1 MSRHTYI
8 AGLLGTMLLVS
19 ACSQTPAAT
28 TAPVASTAPS
38 AAASAAPSAAAT
50 TAASGAPSA
59 AAPSTA
65 AKPAPFDQGPVKIA
79 MVRQS
84 GAGDYFQQWGLGSTK
99 QAAAL
104 GFDMQVYD
112 AQADN
117 ALQATQMQTAIDS
130 GVAGIIVD
138 HGLADT
144 MNPLIKTALDKGIP
158 VVVYDVETT
167 DPRVVHTTQ
176 SDASMA
182 TAVLTQMTTDLGKGA
197 NIGYVNALG
206 IAPLD
211 RRNVVFQKF
220 VKDNNWNVEFFVGK
234 FTNAVATDNA
244 VLVDAALKAHP
255 DVTGI
260 FAPYDELT
268 KGTLVAVKNNGL
280 DAKIRVYGIDISN
293 ADLQLMTTP
302 GNPWKATAATDPAGV
317 GAAVV
322 RAMALKLANQL
333 NGTDFQFPAQL
344 ITQDYLNK
352 NNITNMDQLRV
363 AMPELA
369 EASQM
374 TASWITVAY

>member
-1 MSRHTYI
+1 MSHSKFF
-8 AGLLGTMLLVS
+8 AGLMASALLVT

-28 TAPVASTAPS
+28 SSPTAAASTAPSTAASTAPS
-38 AAASAAPSAAAT
+38 AVA
-50 TAASGAPSA
+50 
-59 AAPSTA
+59 STA
-65 AKPAPFDQGPVKIA
+65 AKPAPFDKGPVKIA

-84 GAGDYFQQWGLGSTK
+84 GAGDYFQQWGGGSVK
-99 QAAAL
+99 QATAL

-144 MNPLIKTALDKGIP
+144 MNPLIKIALDKGMP

-167 DPRVVHTTQ
+167 DARVIHTTQ

-182 TAVLTQMTTDLGKGA
+182 TAVLTQMAADLGKSA

-211 RRNVVFQKF
+211 RRNVVFQQF
-220 VKDNNWNVEFFVGK
+220 VKDNSWNVKFFVGK

-244 VLVDAALKAHP
+244 ALVDAALKANP

-268 KGTLVAVKNNGL
+268 KGTLVGIKNNGL
-280 DAKIRVYGIDISN
+280 DAKIKVYGIDISN
-293 ADLQLMTTP
+293 ADLELMTTT
-302 GNPWKATAATDPAGV
+302 GNPWVATAATDPAGV

-322 RAMALKLANQL
+322 RAMALKLTNQL
-333 NGTDFQFPAQL
+333 TGTDFKFPAQL

-352 NNITNMDQLRV
+352 QGIKNMDALRK

-374 TASWITVAY
+374 VADWITVAY

>member
-1 MSRHTYI
+1 MTRSKLF
-8 AGLLGTMLLVS
+8 AGLMASALFLG

-28 TAPVASTAPS
+28 TAPTTAPTAAAPTAAAS
-38 AAASAAPSAAAT
+38 AASAAPSAASAPASQAAT
-50 TAASGAPSA
+50 
-59 AAPSTA
+59 
-65 AKPAPFDQGPVKIA
+65 KPAPFDKGPVKIA

-117 ALQATQMQTAIDS
+117 ATQATQMQTAIDS

-144 MNPLIKTALDKGIP
+144 MNPLIKKALDAGIP

-167 DPRVVHTTQ
+167 DPRVIHTTQ

-182 TAVLTQMTTDLGKGA
+182 TAVLTQMTSDLGKGA
-197 NIGYVNALG
+197 KIGYVNALG

-211 RRNVVFQKF
+211 RRNVVFQQF
-220 VKDNNWNVEFFVGK
+220 VKDNNWNIAFFVGK

-255 DVTGI
+255 DVVGI
-260 FAPYDELT
+260 FAPYDELS
-268 KGTLVAVKNNGL
+268 KGTLVGIHNNGL
-280 DAKIRVYGIDISN
+280 DAKIKVYGIDISN
-293 ADLQLMTTP
+293 ADLALMTTP
-302 GNPWKATAATDPAGV
+302 GNPWVATAATDPAGV

-333 NGTDFQFPAQL
+333 TGTDFQFPAQL

-352 NNITNMDQLRV
+352 NSITNMDQLRV

-374 TASWITVAY
+374 TAPWITVAY

>member
-1 MSRHTYI
+1 MSRSMIY
-8 AGLLGTMLLVS
+8 AGLMASALLVT

-28 TAPVASTAPS
+28 TAPTTAATIAPTTAASTAPTTAASEAPS
-38 AAASAAPSAAAT
+38 AAAST
-50 TAASGAPSA
+50 A
-59 AAPSTA
+59 AAPS
-65 AKPAPFDQGPVKIA
+65 PFGNGPVKIA

-84 GAGDYFQQWGLGSTK
+84 GAGDYFQQWGGGSVK

-104 GFDMQVYD
+104 GFAMQVYD

-144 MNPLIKTALDKGIP
+144 MNPLIKAALDKGIP

-167 DPRVVHTTQ
+167 DPRVIHTTQ

-182 TAVLTQMTTDLGKGA
+182 TAVLTQMTTDLGKNA

-220 VKDNNWNVEFFVGK
+220 VKDNSWNVQFFVGK

-268 KGTLVAVKNNGL
+268 KGTLVGIKNNGL
-280 DAKIRVYGIDISN
+280 DAKIKVYGIDISN
-293 ADLQLMTTP
+293 ADLQLMSTP
-302 GNPWKATAATDPAGV
+302 GNPRVATAATDPAGV

-333 NGTDFQFPAQL
+333 TGTDFQFPAQL
-344 ITQDYLNK
+344 ITQDYLAK
-352 NNITNMDQLRV
+352 NNITNMDLLRV

-374 TASWITVAY
+374 TAPWITVAY

>member
-1 MSRHTYI
+1 MSRSK
-8 AGLLGTMLLVS
+8 LVS
-19 ACSQTPAAT
+19 GVMAAALLATACTQTPAAT
-28 TAPVASTAPS
+28 TAPT
-38 AAASAAPSAAAT
+38 AAAT
-50 TAASGAPSA
+50 AAATAAPTT
-59 AAPSTA
+59 APSTA
-65 AKPAPFDQGPVKIA
+65 AKPAPFDKGNVKIA

-84 GAGDYFQQWGLGSTK
+84 GAGDYFQQWGGGSVK
-99 QAAAL
+99 QAAAI

-144 MNPLIKTALDKGIP
+144 MNPLIKIALDKGIP

-167 DPRVVHTTQ
+167 DARVIHTTQ

-182 TAVLTQMTTDLGKGA
+182 TAVLTQMAADLGKGA
-197 NIGYVNALG
+197 NVGYVNALG

-211 RRNVVFQKF
+211 RRNVVYQQFK
-220 VKDNNWNVEFFVGK
+220 KDNNWTEKFFVGK

-244 VLVDAALKAHP
+244 ALVDAALKANP
-255 DVTGI
+255 DVKGI

-268 KGTLVAVKNNGL
+268 KGTLVGIKNNGL
-280 DAKIRVYGIDISN
+280 DASIKVYGIDISN
-293 ADLQLMTTP
+293 ADLELMTTA
-302 GNPWKATAATDPAGV
+302 GNPWVATAATDPAGV

-322 RAMALKLANQL
+322 RAMALKLTGELQ
-333 NGTDFQFPAQL
+333 GTDFKFPAQL
-344 ITQDYLNK
+344 ITQKYLNDNSIK
-352 NNITNMDQLRV
+352 NMDALRK

-374 TASWITVAY
+374 VSAWITVAY

>member
-1 MSRHTYI
+1 MSRHKYF
-8 AGLLGTMLLVS
+8 AGLFATMMLVS

-28 TAPVASTAPS
+28 TAPTDAPTAAASAS
-38 AAASAAPSAAAT
+38 AAASAPASTGASPSAA
-50 TAASGAPSA
+50 
-59 AAPSTA
+59 A
-65 AKPAPFDQGPVKIA
+65 AKPAPFDKGPVKIA

-117 ALQATQMQTAIDS
+117 ATQATQMQTAIDS

-167 DPRVVHTTQ
+167 DDRVVHTTQ

-182 TAVLTQMTTDLGKGA
+182 TKVLTQMLADLGKGA

-211 RRNVVFQKF
+211 RRNVVFQQF

-268 KGTLVAVKNNGL
+268 KGTLVGIKNNGL
-280 DAKIRVYGIDISN
+280 DSKIKVYGIDISN
-293 ADLQLMTTP
+293 ADLDLMTTP

-333 NGTDFQFPAQL
+333 PAGINGKLDYQFPASL
-344 ITQDYLNK
+344 ITQDYLNQ
-352 NNITNMDQLRV
+352 NNIKNMDQLRV

-374 TASWITVAY
+374 TADWITVAY

>member
-19 ACSQTPAAT
+19 ACSQTPAA
-28 TAPVASTAPS
+28 STAPS
-38 AAASAAPSAAAT
+38 AAASQGAA
-50 TAASGAPSA
+50 GD
-59 AAPSTA
+59 
-65 AKPAPFDQGPVKIA
+65 AKPAPFDKGPVKIA

-84 GAGDYFQQWGLGSTK
+84 GAGDYFQQWGLGATK
-99 QAAAL
+99 QAQAL

-117 ALQATQMQTAIDS
+117 AAQATQMQTAIDS

-144 MNPLIKTALDKGIP
+144 MNPLIQTALDKGIP

-167 DPRVVHTTQ
+167 DSRVVHTTQ
-176 SDASMA
+176 SDADMA
-182 TAVLTQMTTDLGKGA
+182 TKVLTQMLSDLGKSA

-211 RRNVVFQKF
+211 RRNVVFQQF
-220 VKDNNWNVEFFVGK
+220 VKDNSWNVEFFVGK

-280 DAKIRVYGIDISN
+280 DANTKVYGIDISN

-322 RAMALKLANQL
+322 RAMALKLADQL
-333 NGTDFQFPAQL
+333 PAGINGKTDYQFPAQL
-344 ITQDYLNK
+344 ITQDYLNQNK
-352 NNITNMDQLRV
+352 ITNMDQLRV

-374 TASWITVAY
+374 TAPWITVAY

>member
-1 MSRHTYI
+1 MSRTKI
-8 AGLLGTMLLVS
+8 LAGLMASALLVT
-19 ACSQTPAAT
+19 ACSQSNASPAA
-28 TAPVASTAPS
+28 S
-38 AAASAAPSAAAT
+38 AAASAA
-50 TAASGAPSA
+50 ASVAPSL
-59 AAPSTA
+59 A
-65 AKPAPFDQGPVKIA
+65 AKPAPFDKGPVKIA

-84 GAGDYFQQWGLGSTK
+84 GAGDYFQQWGGGSTK
-99 QAAAL
+99 QAASI

-117 ALQATQMQTAIDS
+117 AVQATQMQTAIDS
-130 GVAGIIVD
+130 GVVGIIVD

-144 MNPLIKTALDKGIP
+144 MNPLIAKALDKGIP

-176 SDASMA
+176 SDADMA
-182 TAVLTQMTTDLGKGA
+182 TKVLTVMAQDLGKSA

-211 RRNVVFQKF
+211 RRNVVFQQF
-220 VKDNNWNVEFFVGK
+220 VKDQSWNVKFFVGK

-244 VLVDAALKAHP
+244 VLVDAALKANP

-268 KGTLVAVKNNGL
+268 KGTLVGIKNNGL
-280 DAKIRVYGIDISN
+280 GDKIKAYGIDISN
-293 ADLQLMTTP
+293 ADLELMTAA
-302 GNPWKATAATDPAGV
+302 GSPWVATAATDPAGV

-322 RAMALKLANQL
+322 RAMALKLATQL
-333 NGTDFQFPAQL
+333 QGTDFKFPAAL
-344 ITQDYLNK
+344 ITQKYLNDK
-352 NNITNMDQLRV
+352 GIKNMDQLRV

-374 TASWITVAY
+374 TADWIQVTY

>member
-1 MSRHTYI
+1 MFRSRI
-8 AGLLGTMLLVS
+8 LAALMGSAVLVT
-19 ACSQTPAAT
+19 ACSQSAAS
-28 TAPVASTAPS
+28 PSASSAPS
-38 AAASAAPSAAAT
+38 QPAASATSSESAPAAAM
-50 TAASGAPSA
+50 
-59 AAPSTA
+59 
-65 AKPAPFDQGPVKIA
+65 PAPFDKGPVKIA

-84 GAGDYFQQWGLGSTK
+84 GAGDYFQQWGSGAQK
-99 QAAAL
+99 QADAL
-104 GFDMQVYD
+104 GFQMQVYD

-117 ALQATQMQTAIDS
+117 ATQATQMQTAIDS

-167 DPRVVHTTQ
+167 DDRVVHTTQ

-182 TAVLTQMTTDLGKGA
+182 TKVLTQMLADLGKGA

-211 RRNVVFQKF
+211 RRNVVFQQF

-268 KGTLVAVKNNGL
+268 KGTLVGIKNNGL
-280 DAKIRVYGIDISN
+280 DSKIKVYGIDISN
-293 ADLQLMTTP
+293 ADLDLMTTP

-333 NGTDFQFPAQL
+333 PAGINGKLDYQFPASL
-344 ITQDYLNK
+344 ITQDYLNQ
-352 NNITNMDQLRV
+352 NNIKNMDQLRV

-374 TASWITVAY
+374 TADWITVAY

>member
-1 MSRHTYI
+1 MEELHVTRGKI
-8 AGLLGTMLLVS
+8 LAGLFATTVIVG
-19 ACSQTPAAT
+19 ACTQTPAAT
-28 TAPVASTAPS
+28 TTP
-38 AAASAAPSAAAT
+38 ASAAPSG
-50 TAASGAPSA
+50 AASEAPSLA
-59 AAPSTA
+59 AM
-65 AKPAPFDQGPVKIA
+65 PAPFDKGPVKIA

-84 GAGDYFQQWGLGSTK
+84 GAGDYFQQWGTGADK
-99 QAAAL
+99 QAAAI

-144 MNPLIKTALDKGIP
+144 MNPLIKSALDKNIP
-158 VVVYDVETT
+158 VVVYDVETI
-167 DPRVVHTTQ
+167 DARVIHTTQ
-176 SDASMA
+176 SDADMADKVLKVMA
-182 TAVLTQMTTDLGKGA
+182 TDQGQGA
-197 NIGYVNALG
+197 KVGYVNALG

-211 RRNVVFQKF
+211 RRHIVYEQYK
-220 VKDNNWNVEFFVGK
+220 KDNKWDEQFFVGK

-244 VLVDAALKAHP
+244 VLVDAALKANP

-280 DAKIRVYGIDISN
+280 ESQIKVYGIDISN
-293 ADLQLMTTP
+293 ADLELMNAE
-302 GNPWKATAATDPAGV
+302 GSPWVATAATDPAGV

-322 RAMALKLANQL
+322 RAMALQLAGQL
-333 NGTDFQFPAQL
+333 EGTDFKFPASL
-344 ITQDYLNK
+344 ITQEFLKTNS
-352 NNITNMDQLRV
+352 ITNMDQLRA

-369 EASQM
+369 EADQM
-374 TASWITVAY
+374 TADWIKVAY

>member
-1 MSRHTYI
+1 MSRSKILT
-8 AGLLGTMLLVS
+8 GLMASALLVT
-19 ACSQTPAAT
+19 ACSQTPVATTVPT
-28 TAPVASTAPS
+28 TAPS
-38 AAASAAPSAAAT
+38 
-50 TAASGAPSA
+50 

-65 AKPAPFDQGPVKIA
+65 ASVAPSTAASVAPSTAPSTAVKPAPFDKGPVKIA

-84 GAGDYFQQWGLGSTK
+84 GAGDYFQQWGGGSVK

-104 GFDMQVYD
+104 GFEMQVYD

-167 DPRVVHTTQ
+167 DPRVIHTTQ

-182 TAVLTQMTTDLGKGA
+182 TAVLTQMATDLGKSA

-211 RRNVVFQKF
+211 RRNVVFQQF
-220 VKDNNWNVEFFVGK
+220 VKDNTWNVQFFVGK

-244 VLVDAALKAHP
+244 ALVDAALKAHP

-268 KGTLVAVKNNGL
+268 KGTLVGIKNNGL
-280 DAKIRVYGIDISN
+280 DAKIKVYGIDISN
-293 ADLQLMTTP
+293 ADLELMTTP
-302 GNPWKATAATDPAGV
+302 GNPWVATAATDPAGV

-322 RAMALKLANQL
+322 RAMALKLTNQL
-333 NGTDFQFPAQL
+333 TGTDFKFPAQL

-352 NNITNMDQLRV
+352 SSIKNMDQLRL

-374 TASWITVAY
+374 VADWITVAY

>member
-1 MSRHTYI
+1 MSRHKSI
-8 AGLLGTMLLVS
+8 AGLFATVLLVT
-19 ACSQTPAAT
+19 ACSQTPTAT
-28 TAPVASTAPS
+28 TAPS
-38 AAASAAPSAAAT
+38 AAASAAASVAPASAAASV
-50 TAASGAPSA
+50 AASVAPASASA
-59 AAPSTA
+59 AAAT
-65 AKPAPFDQGPVKIA
+65 KPAPFDKGPVKIA

-84 GAGDYFQQWGLGSTK
+84 GAGDYFQQWGGGSVK
-99 QAAAL
+99 QAAAI

-182 TAVLTQMTTDLGKGA
+182 TAVLTQMKMDLGAKA

-211 RRNVVFQKF
+211 RRNVVFQQF
-220 VKDNNWNVEFFVGK
+220 VKDNAWNVEFFVGK

-255 DVTGI
+255 DVSGI

-268 KGTLVAVKNNGL
+268 KGTLVGIKNNGL
-280 DAKIRVYGIDISN
+280 DAKIKVYGIDISN
-293 ADLQLMTTP
+293 ADLQLMTTA
-302 GNPWKATAATDPAGV
+302 GNPWVATAATDPAGV

-322 RAMALKLANQL
+322 RAMGLQLAGQL
-333 NGTDFQFPAQL
+333 QGTDFKFPAQL
-344 ITQDYLNK
+344 ITQDYLSK
-352 NNITNMDQLRV
+352 NSITNMDQLRV

-369 EASQM
+369 EASQT
-374 TASWITVAY
+374 TAPWITVAY

>member
-1 MSRHTYI
+1 MTRSKII
-8 AGLLGTMLLVS
+8 AGLFATTMLVT
-19 ACSQTPAAT
+19 ACSQSAAT
-28 TAPVASTAPS
+28 T
-38 AAASAAPSAAAT
+38 
-50 TAASGAPSA
+50 APSA
-59 AAPSTA
+59 AAPSAEAPTA
-65 AKPAPFDQGPVKIA
+65 AAPSAAPSESAAAAASAAPTACAAPAPFGSGKVKIA

-84 GAGDYFQQWGLGSTK
+84 GAGDYFQQWGGGAQK
-99 QAAAL
+99 QADAL

-117 ALQATQMQTAIDS
+117 ATQATQMQTAIDS

-144 MNPLIKTALDKGIP
+144 MNPLIKQALDKGIP

-167 DPRVVHTTQ
+167 DPRVIHTTQ
-176 SDASMA
+176 SDADMA
-182 TAVLTQMTTDLGKGA
+182 TKVLTVMANDLGKGA
-197 NIGYVNALG
+197 QVGYVNALG

-211 RRNVVFQKF
+211 RRNVVWEQF
-220 VKDNNWNVEFFVGK
+220 VKDNGWLQKFFVGK

-244 VLVDAALKAHP
+244 VLADAALKANP
-255 DVTGI
+255 DVAGI

-280 DAKIRVYGIDISN
+280 SDKIKVYGIDISN
-293 ADLQLMTTP
+293 ADLELMTAP
-302 GNPWKATAATDPAGV
+302 GSPWVATAATDPAGV

-322 RAMALKLANQL
+322 RAMGLKLTNELQ
-333 NGTDFQFPAQL
+333 GTDFKFPAAL
-344 ITQDYLNK
+344 ITQKYLADNG
-352 NNITNMDQLRV
+352 ITNMDQLRV

-374 TASWITVAY
+374 VSCWIQVAY

>member
-1 MSRHTYI
+1 MSRSKLFSGVM
-8 AGLLGTMLLVS
+8 AAALLAT
-19 ACSQTPAAT
+19 ACTQTPVAT
-28 TAPVASTAPS
+28 TAPT
-38 AAASAAPSAAAT
+38 AAPTAAAT
-50 TAASGAPSA
+50 TAATTTATTAPTA
-59 AAPSTA
+59 AASTA
-65 AKPAPFDQGPVKIA
+65 TKPAPFDKGNVKIA

-84 GAGDYFQQWGLGSTK
+84 GAGDYFQQWGGGSVK
-99 QAAAL
+99 QAAAI

-144 MNPLIKTALDKGIP
+144 MNPLIKIALDKGIP

-167 DPRVVHTTQ
+167 DPRVIHTTQ

-182 TAVLTQMTTDLGKGA
+182 TAVLTQMATDLGKGA
-197 NIGYVNALG
+197 NVGYVNALG

-211 RRNVVFQKF
+211 RRNVVYQQFK
-220 VKDNNWNVEFFVGK
+220 KDNGWVEKFFVGK

-244 VLVDAALKAHP
+244 ALVDAALKANP
-255 DVTGI
+255 DVKGI

-268 KGTLVAVKNNGL
+268 KGTLVGIKNNGL
-280 DAKIRVYGIDISN
+280 DASIKVYGIDISN
-293 ADLQLMTTP
+293 ADLELMTTA
-302 GNPWKATAATDPAGV
+302 GNPWVATAATDPAGV

-322 RAMALKLANQL
+322 RAMALKLTGELQGA
-333 NGTDFQFPAQL
+333 DFKFPAQL
-344 ITQDYLNK
+344 ITQKYLNDNGIK
-352 NNITNMDQLRV
+352 NMDALRK

-374 TASWITVAY
+374 VSAWITVAY

>member
-1 MSRHTYI
+1 MSRRRI
-8 AGLLGTMLLVS
+8 LGGLMAAAVLVT
-19 ACSQTPAAT
+19 ACSQSIAT
-28 TAPVASTAPS
+28 QAPS
-38 AAASAAPSAAAT
+38 AVPSTQASAVPST
-50 TAASGAPSA
+50 EAS

-65 AKPAPFDQGPVKIA
+65 AMPAPFDKGPVKIA

-84 GAGDYFQQWGLGSTK
+84 GAGDYFQQWGGGAQR
-99 QAAAL
+99 QAEAI

-117 ALQATQMQTAIDS
+117 ATQATQMQTAIDS

-144 MNPLIKTALDKGIP
+144 MNPLIAKALDKGIP
-158 VVVYDVETT
+158 VVVYDVETV
-167 DPRVVHTTQ
+167 DPRVIHTTQ
-176 SDASMA
+176 SDADMA
-182 TAVLTQMTTDLGKGA
+182 TKVLTVMAQDLGKGA
-197 NIGYVNALG
+197 NVGYVNALG

-211 RRNVVFQKF
+211 RRNVVWEQF
-220 VKDNNWNVEFFVGK
+220 VKDQGWQVQFFVGK

-268 KGTLVAVKNNGL
+268 KGTLVGIKNNGL
-280 DAKIRVYGIDISN
+280 SDKIKVYGIDISN
-293 ADLQLMTTP
+293 ADLELMNQP
-302 GNPWKATAATDPAGV
+302 GSPWVATAATDPAGV

-322 RAMALKLANQL
+322 RAMALKMAGQL
-333 NGTDFQFPAQL
+333 EGTDFKFPAAL
-344 ITQDYLNK
+344 ITQKFLKDNG
-352 NNITNMDQLRV
+352 ITNMDQLRA

-374 TASWITVAY
+374 TADWIKIAY

>member
-1 MSRHTYI
+1 MTRSKLFS
-8 AGLLGTMLLVS
+8 GLMASALFLG

-28 TAPVASTAPS
+28 TAPTTPTAAAS
-38 AAASAAPSAAAT
+38 AASAAPSAASAP
-50 TAASGAPSA
+50 ASQA
-59 AAPSTA
+59 A
-65 AKPAPFDQGPVKIA
+65 AKPAPFDKGPVKIA

-117 ALQATQMQTAIDS
+117 AVQATQMQTAIDS

-144 MNPLIKTALDKGIP
+144 MNPLIKKALDAGIP

-167 DPRVVHTTQ
+167 DPRVIHTTQ

-182 TAVLTQMTTDLGKGA
+182 TAVLTQMAADLGKGA
-197 NIGYVNALG
+197 KIGYVNALG

-211 RRNVVFQKF
+211 RRNVVFQQF
-220 VKDNNWNVEFFVGK
+220 VKDNSWNVEFFVGK

-255 DVTGI
+255 DVVGI
-260 FAPYDELT
+260 FAPYDELS
-268 KGTLVAVKNNGL
+268 KGTLVGIHNNGL
-280 DAKIRVYGIDISN
+280 DAKIKVYGIDISN
-293 ADLQLMTTP
+293 ADLALMTTP
-302 GNPWKATAATDPAGV
+302 GNPWVATAATDPAGV

-333 NGTDFQFPAQL
+333 SGTDFQFPAQL
-344 ITQDYLNK
+344 ITQDYLKK
-352 NNITNMDQLRV
+352 NNITNMDGLRV

-374 TASWITVAY
+374 TAPWITVAY

>member
-1 MSRHTYI
+1 MSRSKIY
-8 AGLLGTMLLVS
+8 AGLMASALLVT
-19 ACSQTPAAT
+19 ACSQTPAS
-28 TAPVASTAPS
+28 TAPTSAASVAPSTAASTAPS
-38 AAASAAPSAAAT
+38 AAAS
-50 TAASGAPSA
+50 
-59 AAPSTA
+59 TA
-65 AKPAPFDQGPVKIA
+65 AKPAPFDKGPVKIA

-84 GAGDYFQQWGLGSTK
+84 GAGDYFQQWGGGSVK

-144 MNPLIKTALDKGIP
+144 MNPLIKIALDKGIP

-176 SDASMA
+176 SDADMA
-182 TAVLTQMTTDLGKGA
+182 TKVLTVMASDLGKGA

-211 RRNVVFQKF
+211 RRNVVFQQF
-220 VKDNNWNVEFFVGK
+220 VKDNSWNVQFFVGK

-268 KGTLVAVKNNGL
+268 KGTLVGIKNNGL
-280 DAKIRVYGIDISN
+280 DAKIKVYGIDISN
-293 ADLQLMTTP
+293 ADLELMTTP
-302 GNPWKATAATDPAGV
+302 GNPWVATAATDPAGV

-322 RAMALKLANQL
+322 RAMALKLAGQL
-333 NGTDFQFPAQL
+333 TGTDFKFPAAL

-352 NNITNMDQLRV
+352 NGIKNMDQLRV

-374 TASWITVAY
+374 VADWIVVAY